1 MAESAGSIM
10 TGNGAAHIN
19 GKSNGQPLGRRRT
32 SRKRRSP
39 LLWTFNVVARLATWA
54 AILTILFRCPSS
66 PETCDE
72 SSPFI
77 CQPYFQ
83 VKNAVSPHLQ
93 PYYDEFA
100 APYVEIAR
108 PYYETVHERAW
119 KPTRAY
125 AIQYGA
131 PWVEK
136 AQEHAWAQWQKNGQP
151 QLAKYQGIAQ
161 EKYDESVA
169 PYVSQATYT
178 VGPYYD
184 IARTN
189 ALQVYY
195 EYILPGYEFVHPYMI
210 KGYDAA
216 SDFTTSTALP
226 TAYWA
231 WNKSYVFLDAKV
243 WPHLRAVYTENVEP
257 QLVRIG
263 ERLGRF
269 KARDKVKTSQASQEK
284 VPSSSVTDSVPSSFI
299 KPAPQSTTSSET
311 ASQQPVASES
321 SKTKEIPEPSP
332 EPNSELEA
340 EDVAG
345 QYINPVQAPPAD
357 ENESERR
364 RKAREMVAQDLETWQ
379 NKFAA
384 QADDGATD
392 MEDRVDE
399 IADRMIEQNAKVTG
413 RALFDE
419 LESTID
425 LELRELKSKI
435 SSLVEVA
442 DERPDSVQGQ
452 VLDAVRSA
460 GVAIKMRALAI
471 RQWRESY
478 DKELQNTVIA
488 VADVHFQILDETR
501 NLALQHIGMRWA
513 WTEGVTYKDWAK
525 YHELKATLNE
535 WTEQLKQLIVTH
547 PALLEAQDASAQV
560 EDEGMEIAS
569 AAARE
574 LARLKEVARWKI
586 SAGDATDNFD
596 SQEMK
601 IAAETAAFL
610 ATAAAAE
617 KAQLATEAGVE
628 DISDTEFSYEESVF
642 DKEDTASI
650 DTSSTDDDAAPTT
663 AAREPELGFEEFDSL
678 VGEPIEEA
686 TSSISEAASAAFV
699 ADQDDSADDA
709 ETVTISLTDGTETI
723 SLAGASEPSDN
734 IDETSLVAPDTI
746 EDISTE
752 ASSLMDEAEETLS
765 SIADQIL
772 ETAENLPIS
781 EPESIA
787 SVVEELSSEISEA
800 SSSPDATD
808 ATDAA
813 EHEDATLTD
822 YLVSEASEALAGGDT
837 YTIASNESEEPAP
850 VDGEDEPS
858 YTDIDE
864 DVLRDETPIS
874 EEKPIKPVMFGAAA
888 QEVPNRQIVLEDY
901 EDDDVVEKAT
911 GVAQAA
917 YSSAVSRASEQYS
930 SALSVVSAQI
940 YGTPKP
946 VHGQLL
952 SSVSNAYQSAVSAAS
967 DKFNNAVEGIKGTPA
982 TPTTTPTFVDWQNV
996 ESIAA
1001 QRLNEGRLWAEVQY
1015 QSALIALGLA
1025 TSATPTPSTVME
1037 KYYEQAKF
1045 NYYAGL
1051 GIAQDR
1057 YYSFMAGASSALSSM
1072 TATPTPT
1079 PTPTNVAESAS
1090 SIASVA
1096 YESAASA
1103 LSAAGNGVASAA
1115 QAVDDS
1121 VSSVVDAANEQ
1132 ISNAGMAIADTWG
1145 NVVAEISAQVY
1156 GEPTHTAQIAWYE
1169 HIFSDIGSYA
1179 AAATDAVTNK
1189 ANSASDS
1196 AATVAGDASKQYEAV
1211 NELVSELISGKE
1223 PSFSESVLSRLHAAY
1238 TTAAASVENLAS
1250 AASQA
1255 TEAVKEKVQNI
1266 RDEL

>member
-1 MAESAGSIM
+1 M
-10 TGNGAAHIN
+10 
-19 GKSNGQPLGRRRT
+19 
-32 SRKRRSP
+32 
-39 LLWTFNVVARLATWA
+39 V
-54 AILTILFRCPSS
+54 
-66 PETCDE
+66 
-72 SSPFI
+72 
-77 CQPYFQ
+77 
-83 VKNAVSPHLQ
+83 
-93 PYYDEFA
+93 
-100 APYVEIAR
+100 
-108 PYYETVHERAW
+108 
-119 KPTRAY
+119 
-125 AIQYGA
+125 
-131 PWVEK
+131 
-136 AQEHAWAQWQKNGQP
+136 
-151 QLAKYQGIAQ
+151 
-161 EKYDESVA
+161 
-169 PYVSQATYT
+169 
-178 VGPYYD
+178 
-184 IARTN
+184 
-189 ALQVYY
+189 
-195 EYILPGYEFVHPYMI
+195 
-210 KGYDAA
+210 
-216 SDFTTSTALP
+216 
-226 TAYWA
+226 
-231 WNKSYVFLDAKV
+231 
-243 WPHLRAVYTENVEP
+243 
-257 QLVRIG
+257 
-263 ERLGRF
+263 
-269 KARDKVKTSQASQEK
+269 
-284 VPSSSVTDSVPSSFI
+284 DSVPSSFI
-299 KPAPQSTTSSET
+299 KPAPQSTASPET
-311 ASQQPVASES
+311 TSQQPVASES
-321 SKTKEIPEPSP
+321 LNTKEIPEPTP
-332 EPNSELEA
+332 GPNSELEA

-345 QYINPVQAPPAD
+345 QYVNPVQAPPAD
-357 ENESERR
+357 ENESEVR

-379 NKFAA
+379 NKFAT
-384 QADDGATD
+384 QADDGAAD

-425 LELRELKSKI
+425 LELQELKSKI

-442 DERPDSVQGQ
+442 DERPDTVQGQ

-460 GVAIKMRALAI
+460 GVAIKTRALAI
-471 RQWRESY
+471 RQWRENY

-596 SQEMK
+596 SEEMK
-601 IAAETAAFL
+601 MAAEAATL
-610 ATAAAAE
+610 AATVAAAE
-617 KAQLATEAGVE
+617 KEQAATEAVVE
-628 DISDTEFSYEESVF
+628 DISDTEFSYVESVF
-642 DKEDTASI
+642 DEKDTASI
-650 DTSSTDDDAAPTT
+650 DTSATDDDTAPTT
-663 AAREPELGFEEFDSL
+663 AAREPELEFEESDSL

-686 TSSISEAASAAFV
+686 TSSIPEA
-699 ADQDDSADDA
+699 DKDDSADDA
-709 ETVTISLTDGTETI
+709 ETVTISLADGTETETI
-723 SLAGASEPSDN
+723 SLAEASEPSGN
-734 IDETSLVAPDTI
+734 IDETSSVASDTI

-752 ASSLMDEAEETLS
+752 ASSLMDEAKETLS

-772 ETAENLPIS
+772 ETAEDLPIA

-787 SVVEELSSEISEA
+787 SVVEELSSGISEA

-813 EHEDATLTD
+813 EREDATLTD
-822 YLVSEASEALAGGDT
+822 HLVSEASEALMGDDT

-864 DVLRDETPIS
+864 DVLRDERPIS

-888 QEVPNRQIVLEDY
+888 QEVPNRQVVLEDY
-901 EDDDVVEKAT
+901 EDDDLVGKAT
-911 GVAQAA
+911 GAAQAA

-967 DKFNNAVEGIKGTPA
+967 EKFNNAVEGIKGTPA

-996 ESIAA
+996 EAIAA

-1072 TATPTPT
+1072 TATPTPI
-1079 PTPTNVAESAS
+1079 PTPTNVVESAS

-1132 ISNAGMAIADTWG
+1132 ISNAGIAIADTWG

-1189 ANSASDS
+1189 AHSASDS
-1196 AATVAGDASKQYEAV
+1196 AATVAGDTSKQFEAV
-1211 NELVSELISGKE
+1211 NELVSELIKGKE

-1238 TTAAASVENLAS
+1238 TTAAASVGSLAS